1 MNEKL
6 SADDGIKAYIDDFK
20 KSDAPQFQGKSASK
34 RKEMAIAA
42 YLDAKKGPKK
52 ESAPCWDGY
61 KQVGMKKK
69 GDRMV
74 PNCMPE
80 NYRAARAQSNAAN
93 KMYGRTSDSA
103 PKKPIS
109 HADLFRAIDKKYG
122 SPKKKTGIYAKEGT
136 ASRWKAQD
144 AAANIY
150 SKEKRKPDNREID
163 KIRAKYADKKK
174 STQEGAVKATNKAKK
189 NRIDREAG
197 QQYRKDNPVPDPEKQ
212 HKGYGAH
219 ATAIGRALRSENTLS
234 ELTAREKEMIAKRK
248 ASRTKKKMPP
258 SKKAGKD
265 AARDGAGRQGM
276 KSTKPTVG
284 NRLAGSGKSRGTEH
298 IIMQLRKAQDVDGKM
313 DIQVSPKGKK
323 VRLAKK
329 DIDALLRR
337 HDSMQKPR
345 DKRLFRVM
353 LTRKLRQK

>member
-20 KSDAPQFQGKSASK
+20 KSDAPQFKGKSDAK
-34 RKEMAIAA
+34 KKEMAIAA
-42 YLDAKKGPKK
+42 YLDAKRGTKK
-52 ESAPCWDGY
+52 EAAPCWDGY

-80 NYRAARAQSNAAN
+80 GYNPRAARAQSHAAN
-93 KMYGRTSDSA
+93 KMYGRTSDPIDKKPASA
-103 PKKPIS
+103 AKKPIS

-122 SPKKKTGIYAKEGT
+122 NPKKKTGIYAKEAVNADDTGGAEEVNMAVKQIAAMHHFLDGIET
-136 ASRWKAQD
+136 RVKKEGDMEEWYQNKLTKAND
-144 AAANIY
+144 YLKTLYSY
-150 SKEKRKPDNREID
+150 SKGDVAEEVEQID
-163 KIRAKYADKKK
+163 
-174 STQEGAVKATNKAKK
+174 
-189 NRIDREAG
+189 
-197 QQYRKDNPVPDPEKQ
+197 
-212 HKGYGAH
+212 
-219 ATAIGRALRSENTLS
+219 

-248 ASRTKKKMPP
+248 ASRTKKKMTP
-258 SKKAGKD
+258 SQKARKD
-265 AARDGAGRQGM
+265 AARDARGALNLT
-276 KSTKPTVG
+276 KSRPVKMAKSQV
-284 NRLAGSGKSRGTEH
+284 GSGKSKGTEH

-337 HDSMQKPR
+337 HDSMTKPR

>member
-42 YLDAKKGPKK
+42 YLDAKRGTKK
-52 ESAPCWDGY
+52 EDAPCWDGY
-61 KQVGMKKK
+61 KQIGMKKK

-80 NYRAARAQSNAAN
+80 NYREDWKKDSGWKKVSGPRKDEYGNTIKKQNVAKHLAKKAMN
-93 KMYGRTSDSA
+93 KTKAGM
-103 PKKPIS
+103 
-109 HADLFRAIDKKYG
+109 
-122 SPKKKTGIYAKEGT
+122 KEEST
-136 ASRWKAQD
+136 W
-144 AAANIY
+144 
-150 SKEKRKPDNREID
+150 
-163 KIRAKYADKKK
+163 ADK
-174 STQEGAVKATNKAKK
+174 TFL
-189 NRIDREAG
+189 D
-197 QQYRKDNPVPDPEKQ
+197 
-212 HKGYGAH
+212 
-219 ATAIGRALRSENTLS
+219 

-248 ASRTKKKMPP
+248 AARGKKKMTP

-265 AARDGAGRQGM
+265 ATRDGAGRQGQKN
-276 KSTKPTVG
+276 KSFVPRTAGVG
-284 NRLAGSGKSRGTEH
+284 TGKSKGTEH
-298 IIMQLRKAQDVDGKM
+298 IIMQLRKAQDVGGNM

>member
-6 SADDGIKAYIDDFK
+6 SPSMGIRKYIDDFQQ
-20 KSDAPQFQGKSASK
+20 SDAPQFQGKSAEK
-34 RKEMAIAA
+34 RREMAIAA
-42 YLDAKKGPKK
+42 YLDAKRGPKK
-52 ESAPCWDGY
+52 EACWTGY
-61 KQVGMKKK
+61 TQKGMKKK

-74 PNCMPE
+74 PNCVPE
-80 NYRAARAQSNAAN
+80 GYNPRAADAQRNAAN

-109 HADLFRAIDKKYG
+109 TADLFRAIDKKYG
-122 SPKKKTGIYAKEGT
+122 SPKKKTGIYAKEG
-136 ASRWKAQD
+136 
-144 AAANIY
+144 
-150 SKEKRKPDNREID
+150 
-163 KIRAKYADKKK
+163 
-174 STQEGAVKATNKAKK
+174 AVKATNKAKK
-189 NRIDREAG
+189 NRIDREVG
-197 QQYRKDNPVPDPEKQ
+197 QQYRKDNPVPDPEKH

-265 AARDGAGRQGM
+265 ATRDGAGRQGM

-284 NRLAGSGKSRGTEH
+284 NKLAGSGRSKSGTEH
-298 IIMQLRKAQDVDGKM
+298 IIMQLRKAQDVDGNM
-313 DIQVSPKGKK
+313 DIQVSPTGKK

-329 DIDALLRR
+329 DIDALLRK
-337 HDSMQKPR
+337 HDTMTKPR
-345 DKRLFRVM
+345 DKRLFRVL

>member
-52 ESAPCWDGY
+52 ESAPCWNGY
-61 KQVGMKKK
+61 KAVGMKKK
-69 GDRMV
+69 GDKMV
-74 PNCMPE
+74 PNCVP
-80 NYRAARAQSNAAN
+80 
-93 KMYGRTSDSA
+93 
-103 PKKPIS
+103 
-109 HADLFRAIDKKYG
+109 
-122 SPKKKTGIYAKEGT
+122 EGT

-150 SKEKRKPDNREID
+150 SKEKRKPENDTI
-163 KIRAKYADKKK
+163 KAIRAKYADKKK
-174 STQEGAVKATNKAKK
+174 TTQEGAVKAMNKAKK

-197 QQYRKDNPVPDPEKQ
+197 HQFRKDNPDLVGKAGPK
-212 HKGYGAH
+212 HKAYGAQ
-219 ATAIGRALRSENTLS
+219 ATAVGRALRDEDTAWPDKTFLD

-248 ASRTKKKMPP
+248 AARTKKKMAP
-258 SKKAGKD
+258 SQKAQKDAKRDSVGAFNSTKSRAVKKAPG
-265 AARDGAGRQGM
+265 G
-276 KSTKPTVG
+276 
-284 NRLAGSGKSRGTEH
+284 AGSGKSKGTEH
-298 IIMQLRKAQDVDGKM
+298 IIMQLRKAQDVGGNM